1 MKIRSRSTALVFASA
16 LGAIAAMPLAARAA
30 DPLPGQP
37 GADTSVSAV
46 TERSA
51 PYMVMLVRANGQTT
65 QREVSAKTAAELMK
79 TAKPVADGM
88 MVLVHSG
95 KAYIVQ
101 DMVMHGGPYDG
112 QSVMKVLYS
121 SMP

>member
-1 MKIRSRSTALVFASA
+1 MKIRSRSTAFAFVSA
-16 LGAIAAMPLAARAA
+16 LTALAALPLAARAETA
-30 DPLPGQP
+30 LPGQP

-51 PYMVMLVRANGQTT
+51 PYMVMLVRANGQMT

-79 TAKPVADGM
+79 TAKPIQDGT
-88 MVLVHSG
+88 MVLVHAG

-112 QSVMKVLYS
+112 QSVMKVLYQ